1 MDMVDFVWVW
11 WMVGVGGVGDVE
23 RRLIMGVERDRWRG
37 IARAKVLPVPVQKLR
52 AAIPRQRSGR

>member
-23 RRLIMGVERDRWRG
+23 RRLIMGVER
-37 IARAKVLPVPVQKLR
+37 ASAE
-52 AAIPRQRSGR
+52 ASRSDTAPAEGAQNSACF